1 MLGIQS
7 KSKLAAMF
15 SKQGQFEGATFD
27 RAPQLIR
34 DHQIVAKARALAAG
48 QVKLARGILT
58 QLPPS
63 IYRESLGMPIDEQID
78 PEV

>member
-1 MLGIQS
+1 VLGIQS
-7 KSKLAAMF
+7 NSELAAMF

-34 DHQIVAKARALAAG
+34 DHRSSRRRVRSRPG

-63 IYRESLGMPIDEQID
+63 MYRESLGMPIDEQID
-78 PEV
+78 REV